1 MSELPPPDIRD
12 STGRLRRLVL
22 AFVLGV
28 VAASIAY
35 VLLVNLAQPD
45 SEPGGLGGQRG
56 RAWKFVYYFTAV
68 AGAGVFAIALV
79 VQNVL
84 AKKRWRAEQVAPARA
99 RKVS

>member
-12 STGRLRRLVL
+12 STGRLRRLAL

-28 VAASIAY
+28 VAASTAY
-35 VLLVNLAQPD
+35 LLLVNLAQPD
-45 SEPGGLGGQRG
+45 SEPVLGGQRG

-68 AGAGVFAIALV
+68 TAAGVFAIALV
-79 VQNVL
+79 VQNWL
-84 AKKRWRAEQVAPARA
+84 AKKRWREEQVAPARA

>member
-12 STGRLRRLVL
+12 ASGRMRRLVL
-22 AFVLGV
+22 SFVLGV

-45 SEPGGLGGQRG
+45 SEPALGGQQH
-56 RAWKFVYYFTAV
+56 RAWKFVYYFTA
-68 AGAGVFAIALV
+68 ATGAGVFAIALV
-79 VQNVL
+79 VQNAL